1 MDAKSTGVLMLSYEY
16 DNRATTKTADWPYY
30 LANGRVHFVSHVS
43 QNGKNGEP
51 NPKGS
56 DAIDDDDDERIVQ
69 TLLVEAVERR
79 QRPHHALTQ
88 RQ

>member
-1 MDAKSTGVLMLSYEY
+1 M
-16 DNRATTKTADWPYY
+16 
-30 LANGRVHFVSHVS
+30 S

-51 NPKGS
+51 HPKGS

-79 QRPHHALTQ
+79 QRPYHALTQ
-88 RQ
+88 RQGKEDLLSRVRPNLQLQQP